1 MMQHLA
7 ECSDPLQVPHDYFF
21 IASRAK
27 YNRHAENDSAWLGF
41 IRQGPVC
48 ISEHL
53 LTRGTSGLYFRVL
66 DFKLPPS
73 QLLIG

>member
-27 YNRHAENDSAWLGF
+27 YNRHAENNSAWLGF
-41 IRQGPVC
+41 IRQGPVY

-53 LTRGTSGLYFRVL
+53 
-66 DFKLPPS
+66 
-73 QLLIG
+73 